1 MDTDPTHELL
11 VEIVPL
17 ASPPHLCNW
26 RICYLELLRPYLV
39 EMLMAV
45 MLGEMLPVR
54 QRLDIVI
61 ATDVA
66 SAEDVRMGSAISS
79 GSR

>member
-1 MDTDPTHELL
+1 MDMDPTHELL
-11 VEIVPL
+11 VEIAPL
-17 ASPPHLCNW
+17 ALSPHLCNW
-26 RICYLELLRPYLV
+26 RICYLKLLRPYLV

-45 MLGEMLPVR
+45 MLGMLPVR
-54 QRLDIVI
+54 QRLHRII

-66 SAEDVRMGSAISS
+66 FAEGLRMGSAISS